1 MLIYYTITVLYQY
14 NKQNI
19 YIRVLIVSPIYI
31 EQMLVGKQQPCD
43 IAVTLLR
50 PEESAVGI
58 RRYGI
63 AMVTMPKPATATI
76 TMGVTVPI
84 ELFSYLFLPY

>member
-1 MLIYYTITVLYQY
+1 VLDMHH
-14 NKQNI
+14 
-19 YIRVLIVSPIYI
+19 
-31 EQMLVGKQQPCD
+31 MLVGKQQPCD
-43 IAVTLLR
+43 IAVMLLR
-50 PEESAVGI
+50 PEDSAVGI
-58 RRYGI
+58 RSYGI